1 MERPSRPAQD
11 QRRPPPR
18 RNQSDRHRHDED
30 GGALQAPPSGWK
42 ATAQQVW
49 RSMSEDHLS
58 LISAGVALY
67 ALLATFPALFAVV
80 AVYGLV
86 MSPQGIQAQVS
97 SLASFAPSDVANIV
111 DTALRSLVESQ
122 SGTLSFGAVI
132 GVLLALWGAR
142 KGMEAVMTACNIA
155 YGVDQERP
163 FLRRMLVS
171 LGLTVAAVLGFVL
184 ILVVAVAIP
193 FIARAVGLGGAL
205 TTVIDVVRWLALW
218 LLIVLGLAVV
228 YRFAPNREDAHW
240 RWISY
245 GSATA
250 ATFWVIASVLFSIY
264 VQNFGSYGET
274 YGALGGVVVML
285 LWFYISSYVLLI
297 GAALDAALE
306 KQTVPE
312 LQRDRE
318 PRKRL
323 HPGAERRTVH

>member
-1 MERPSRPAQD
+1 
-11 QRRPPPR
+11 
-18 RNQSDRHRHDED
+18 
-30 GGALQAPPSGWK
+30 
-42 ATAQQVW
+42 
-49 RSMSEDHLS
+49 MSEDHLS

-86 MSPQGIQAQVS
+86 TSPDQIQAQVS
-97 SLASFAPSDVANIV
+97 SLSSVAPPDVASIV
-111 DTALRSLVESQ
+111 DTALRSIVESQ

-155 YGVDQERP
+155 YGVDQERS

-171 LGLTVAAVLGFVL
+171 LGLTAAAVLGFVVML
-184 ILVVAVAIP
+184 FVAVAIP

-205 TTVIDVVRWLALW
+205 TTAIDVVRWLALW
-218 LLIVLGLAVV
+218 LLLVLGLSVV
-228 YRFAPNREDAHW
+228 YRFAPNRKEAHW

-245 GSATA
+245 GSALA
-250 ATFWVIASVLFSIY
+250 ATLWVTASALFSVY

-297 GAALDAALE
+297 GAAIDAALE

-312 LQRDRE
+312 LKRDSRDRM
-318 PRKRL
+318 PR
-323 HPGAERRTVH
+323 GAERPTVH